1 MTSAQPLPEET
12 PTITEVAARTGLST
26 DTLPYYEKAG
36 LIDRV
41 GRSTSGQRRYA
52 SADLDWIAF
61 LLRLR
66 DTGMSIADMQ
76 RFAELR
82 RGGDA
87 TMADRLA
94 LLREHHAQLAERI
107 RRLRASGRALDEK
120 ITHYEKSLEEQ

>member
-12 PTITEVAARTGLST
+12 LTITEVAARSGLST
-26 DTLPYYEKAG
+26 DTLRYYEKAG

-41 GRSTSGQRRYA
+41 GRSSGGQRRYA
-52 SADLDWIAF
+52 AGDLDWIAF

-82 RGGDA
+82 RSGDA

-94 LLREHHAQLAERI
+94 LLREHRTQLTDRI
-107 RRLRASGRALDEK
+107 RRLQASGRALDEK
-120 ITHYEKSLEEQ
+120 ITHYEKSLGEQ

>member
-1 MTSAQPLPEET
+1 MTTAQPLPEET
-12 PTITEVAARTGLST
+12 LTITEAAARTGLST
-26 DTLPYYEKAG
+26 DTLRYYEKAG

-41 GRSTSGQRRYA
+41 GRSTGGQRRYA
-52 SADLDWIAF
+52 VADLDWIAF
-61 LLRLR
+61 LLWLR

-87 TMADRLA
+87 TMADRLV
-94 LLREHHAQLAERI
+94 LLREHRTQLAERI

-120 ITHYEKSLEEQ
+120 ITHYEKSLGEQ

>member
-12 PTITEVAARTGLST
+12 LSIAEVAARTGLSS
-26 DTLPYYEKAG
+26 DTLRYYEKAG
-36 LIDRV
+36 LIDRA
-41 GRSTSGQRRYA
+41 GRSTGGQRRYA
-52 SADLDWIAF
+52 AADLDWIAF
-61 LLRLR
+61 LPRLR

-82 RGGDA
+82 RDGDA

-94 LLREHHAQLAERI
+94 LLSEHRTQLAERI

-120 ITHYEKSLEEQ
+120 ITHYEKSLGEQ